1 MTYLRGFTKA
11 CVVDLALTGCTAPEP
26 APLPVP
32 SRDSI
37 SRMGPVLAD
46 TDFGQSARRALLA
59 HPSLMAGSARIDAAM
74 AGVTAARAANL
85 PRLSLGADVG
95 ANLLDGSAVAPG
107 FLVLQV
113 SQLLF
118 DAGATRN
125 RIRAAEAGAIRET
138 IERENA
144 AAALGLT
151 LAESWGEVL
160 FQRLLLASAVENHA
174 VHRDYLEQIET
185 RLASGAGTEAD
196 VLTARSRT
204 ADAAMREITTRGQLE
219 RAEARFAEG
228 FGTAP
233 ARLSALPRA
242 PRLPSGSAAAFV
254 AASPRIR
261 SLDAEIAAARASAE
275 AVRAARFPAI
285 GLRLDGTYDP
295 REDKANAVAGLNP
308 RVEIGPGSERAAAIS
323 RAAARVTELE
333 AERIAVERQILRSLA
348 FLQSDQ
354 RSGQARV
361 EAARVAVEANRIA
374 VEASEQQFTIGRR
387 TLTQLLDARR
397 DLFLAREALALA
409 ERDLALSGY
418 AALALTGDILDAL
431 GVLLPQRAGLAE
443 DRT

>member
-11 CVVDLALTGCTAPEP
+11 CVLAVALTGCSAPEP

-32 SRDSI
+32 SRDLI
-37 SRMGPVLAD
+37 SRMRPVLAD
-46 TDFGQSARRALLA
+46 TDFGRTARRALLT

-74 AGVTAARAANL
+74 AGVTAARAANA

-151 LAESWGEVL
+151 LAENWGEVQ

-196 VLTARSRT
+196 VLTARSRA

-219 RAEARFAEG
+219 RAEARFVEG
-228 FGTAP
+228 FGAAP
-233 ARLSALPRA
+233 GRLSILPRA
-242 PRLPSGSAAAFV
+242 PRLPPGSAADFV

-275 AVRAARFPAI
+275 AVRAARFPAV
-285 GLRLDGTYDP
+285 GLRLDATYDP
-295 REDKANAVAGLNP
+295 REDRTNAVAGLNP
-308 RVEIGPGSERAAAIS
+308 RVEIGPGSERAAAIN

-361 EAARVAVEANRIA
+361 DAARVAVEANRIA

-397 DLFLAREALALA
+397 DLFLASEALALA

-431 GVLLPQRAGLAE
+431 GVLLPQRAGLVE

>member
-1 MTYLRGFTKA
+1 MMDLRGVAKA
-11 CVVDLALTGCTAPEP
+11 CVLAIALGGCSAHEPE
-26 APLPVP
+26 PLPVP

-37 SRMGPVLAD
+37 ARLGPVLAD
-46 TDFGQSARRALLA
+46 TEFGQSARRALLA
-59 HPSLMAGSARIDAAM
+59 HPALMAGSARIDAAM
-74 AGVTAARAANL
+74 AGVTAARAATM

-144 AAALGLT
+144 AASLGLN

-160 FQRLLLASAVENHA
+160 FQRLLLDSAVKNHA
-174 VHRDYLEQIET
+174 VHRSYLEQIET
-185 RLASGAGTEAD
+185 RLAAGAGTEVD

-219 RAEARFAEG
+219 RAEARFAEV
-228 FGTAP
+228 FGAAP
-233 ARLSALPRA
+233 RRLSALPNA
-242 PRLPSGSAAAFV
+242 PQLPSGPEAAFIT
-254 AASPRIR
+254 ASPRIR
-261 SLDAEIAAARASAE
+261 SLDAEIAAARAAAE
-275 AVRAARFPAI
+275 AVRASRFPAI

-295 REDKANAVAGLNP
+295 RENRANAVAGLNP

-323 RAAARVTELE
+323 RSAARVTELE
-333 AERIAVERQILRSLA
+333 AERIEVERQILRSLA

-354 RSGQARV
+354 RSGRARV
-361 EAARVAVEANRIA
+361 KAARVALEANQIA
-374 VEASEQQFTIGRR
+374 VEAAEQQFTIGRR
-387 TLTQLLDARR
+387 TLSQLLDARR
-397 DLFLAREALALA
+397 DLFLASEVLALA

-431 GVLLPQRAGLAE
+431 GVLLPLRAGLVE
-443 DRT
+443 DGT